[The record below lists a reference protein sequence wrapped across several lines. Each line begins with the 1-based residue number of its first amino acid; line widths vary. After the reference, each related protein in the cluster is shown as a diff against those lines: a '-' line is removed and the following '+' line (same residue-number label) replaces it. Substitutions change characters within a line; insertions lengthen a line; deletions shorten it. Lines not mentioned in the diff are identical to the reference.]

1 MAVALSQSFFGDIF
15 ALTKPKITV
24 MTVFLSFAGLLHAKQ
39 AFVFWPAFLVL
50 LGIGALVSGSSALN
64 MYLERDLD
72 RYMARTKDRPLPSGR
87 IESFWA
93 VIVGVFC
100 SVISCLLIYASSNVL
115 TLILGALSLILY
127 VFLYTP
133 LKRKTWFALVIGS
146 VPGAMPVMLGYT
158 AYANTIDEKALALFF
173 WAFLWQIPHFIAISL
188 FREQE
193 YTEAG
198 FPVLSATYNEK
209 SAKIA
214 LLGTSWLLVLS
225 TVFMYVSHVISAAN
239 LACCLSLGVYFLFVC
254 HKGAFSMNT
263 STWARRAFKA
273 SLVYQSLLFVLLVID
288 AF

>member
-1 MAVALSQSFFGDIF
+1 
-15 ALTKPKITV
+15 

-39 AFVFWPAFLVL
+39 TVVFWPACFVL
-50 LGIGALVSGSSALN
+50 LGIGSLVSGSSALN

-72 RYMARTKDRPLPSGR
+72 RFMARTKNRPLPAGR
-87 IESFWA
+87 IHAWWA
-93 VIVGVFC
+93 MLVGLFC
-100 SVISCLLIYASSNVL
+100 WASSCVLIYVSSNALTTVL
-115 TLILGALSLILY
+115 GCLSLVLY

-146 VPGAMPVMLGYT
+146 VPGAMPVVLGYT
-158 AYANTIDEKALALFF
+158 AYANTVDAKALALFF

-198 FPVLSATYNEK
+198 FPVLSARYNQRC
-209 SAKIA
+209 AKIS
-214 LLGTSWLLVLS
+214 LLATSWLLVFS
-225 TVFMYVSHVISAAN
+225 TVAMYLSHVISSPN
-239 LACCLSLGVYFLFVC
+239 LVLCLSLGGYFLYVC
-254 HKGAFSMNT
+254 HKGAFT
-263 STWARRAFKA
+263 ADTATWARRAFKA